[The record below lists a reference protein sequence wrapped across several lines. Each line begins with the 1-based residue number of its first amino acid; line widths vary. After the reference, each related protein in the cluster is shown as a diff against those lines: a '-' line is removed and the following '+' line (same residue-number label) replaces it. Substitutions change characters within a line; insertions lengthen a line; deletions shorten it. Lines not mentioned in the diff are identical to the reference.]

1 METLNYLLQGFAV
14 ALTFENLMFAALGAL
29 LGTLVGALP
38 GLGPANGV
46 AILIPLAFSLGL
58 SAQASLIL
66 LTAVYAGAMYGGRI
80 SSILL
85 NIPGDEPAMMTC
97 LDGHPMALK
106 GKAAE
111 SLAISAMASFIGSFI
126 ATIGL
131 VILAP
136 WLARFALKFGPAEYF
151 ALFTLAFA
159 TLGGI
164 TGKNQFKTIIAACI
178 GLMIATVGVDLSTGN
193 QRYTYDILE
202 LYEGIDFIIA
212 IVGLFA
218 ISELLFFIEKHQG
231 NGLKKVTLNKLKLSL
246 KDIVNILPTSL
257 RGSILGFFAG
267 VLPGAGA
274 SLGSFISYTLEK
286 KVARDKSQFGKGDPR
301 GIAAPEAGNNA
312 SANGALVPMLTL
324 GVPGSGTTAV
334 LLAMLVSL
342 NIQPGPMLF
351 TQNADLV
358 WGVIAALFIGNLILL
373 LMNIPMVGVFVKLL
387 SVPPKYLMPIVTLIA
402 SVGIFAISGSA
413 LDLFF
418 MIGFGIMGYV
428 LRKLDIPLVPIILG
442 MLLGPE
448 MEKSLRH
455 ALTLSDGNWSVL
467 WSSSLSVS
475 IWALA
480 LLGLVLP
487 YLIGPILRRRMANSS
502 ADTTQVHTKA
512 QTHAKTQSAN
522 INTESEITES

>member
-14 ALTFENLMFAALGAL
+14 ALTLDNLMFAAVGAI
-29 LGTLVGALP
+29 LGTLIGALP

-58 SAQASLIL
+58 PAESSLIL
-66 LTAVYAGAMYGGRI
+66 LTSVYAGAMYGGRI

-97 LDGHPMALK
+97 LDGYPMALK

-111 SLAISAMASFIGSFI
+111 ALAISAIASFIGSLL
-126 ATIGL
+126 ATVGL

-136 WLARFALKFGPAEYF
+136 WLAKFALRFGPAEYF

-164 TGKNQFKTIIAACI
+164 TGKNQFKTVIAACL
-178 GLMIATVGVDLSTGN
+178 GLMIATVGVDISTGN
-193 QRYTYDILE
+193 QRYTYNILE
-202 LYEGIDFIIA
+202 LYEGVDFIIA

-218 ISELLFFIEKHQG
+218 ISELLFFIEMHAG
-231 NGLKKVTLNKLKLSL
+231 EGLKKVTLNKLKLSMA
-246 KDIVNILPTSL
+246 DIIGVLPTSL
-257 RGSILGFFAG
+257 RGSVLGFISG

-286 KVARDKSQFGKGDPR
+286 RLVGHKGSFGEGDPR
-301 GIAAPEAGNNA
+301 GVAAPEAGNNA
-312 SANGALVPMLTL
+312 AANGALVPMLTL

-373 LMNIPMVGVFVKLL
+373 LLNIPMVGVFVKLL
-387 SVPPKYLMPIVTLIA
+387 SIPPKYLMPVVTLVA
-402 SVGIFAISGSA
+402 SVGIFAISNSA
-413 LDLFF
+413 LDLYF
-418 MIGFGIMGYV
+418 MIGFGLLGYV
-428 LRKLDIPLVPIILG
+428 LRKLHIPLVPIILG

-455 ALTLSDGNWSVL
+455 ALTISDGDWSIL
-467 WSSSLSVS
+467 WGSGLAVG
-475 IWALA
+475 IWVVAIA
-480 LLGLVLP
+480 GLVLP
-487 YLIGPILRRRMANSS
+487 YLIGPILRRRMA
-502 ADTTQVHTKA
+502 A
-512 QTHAKTQSAN
+512 QAEKSHSVVD
-522 INTESEITES
+522 